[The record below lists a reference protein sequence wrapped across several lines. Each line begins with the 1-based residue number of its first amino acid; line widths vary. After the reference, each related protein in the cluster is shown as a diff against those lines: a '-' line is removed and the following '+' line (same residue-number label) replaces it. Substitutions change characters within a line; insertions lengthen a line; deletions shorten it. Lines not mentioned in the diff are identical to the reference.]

1 MKIILMML
9 LYIILHHLVDVMK
22 YYIFEC
28 YSVWEQYMNTY
39 TCSYKQYILLLLY
52 AVNFQ
57 KLVFL
62 K

>member
-22 YYIFEC
+22 YIFEC

-52 AVNFQ
+52 AINFQ

>member
-9 LYIILHHLVDVMK
+9 LYIILHHLDVTK

-28 YSVWEQYMNTY
+28 YSIWEQYMNTY
-39 TCSYKQYILLLLY
+39 TCSYKQYILLLPY
-52 AVNFQ
+52 AINFQ